1 MSQTLGLLDLGNF
14 MQFLFVHKD
23 DYFLNV
29 MIFLKFSALLI
40 VEETNNTSKHHA
52 ESDSI

>member
-23 DYFLNV
+23 YSLNV
-29 MIFLKFSALLI
+29 TNFFKTSALLI
-40 VEETNNTSKHHA
+40 VEETDNTPKHHA
-52 ESDSI
+52 KSDRI